1 MLGRGLVQTLRDNI
15 CVTMATPKIDF
26 KDLRTVKASTE
37 EARLQTTPYGELMVG
52 HHLLYPSGE
61 PSTEDV
67 IYARQGPL
75 LGEGRYGK
83 VYVEGAQNECVR
95 APKIRAVKE
104 INKEF
109 CTKYKVE
116 WLREVEALVV
126 LSQAEASM
134 PASSQDVSLLTPLAP
149 S

>member
-1 MLGRGLVQTLRDNI
+1 MDLKG
-15 CVTMATPKIDF
+15 
-26 KDLRTVKASTE
+26 LRTVKASTE
-37 EARLQTTPYGELMVG
+37 ETRLQTTPYGKLMVG
-52 HHLLYPSGE
+52 HHLSYPSGE
-61 PSTEDV
+61 PISEDV

-109 CTKYKVE
+109 CTRYKVE
-116 WLREVEALVV
+116 WLREVEALVI

-134 PASSQDVSLLTPLAP
+134 PASSQDVPLLTPLAP

>member
-1 MLGRGLVQTLRDNI
+1 
-15 CVTMATPKIDF
+15 MATHKMDL
-26 KDLRTVKASTE
+26 KGLRTVKASTE
-37 EARLQTTPYGELMVG
+37 EARLQTTPYGKLMVG
-52 HHLLYPSGE
+52 HHLSYPSGE
-61 PSTEDV
+61 PISEDV

-83 VYVEGAQNECVR
+83 VYVEGAQNECIR

-116 WLREVEALVV
+116 WLREVEALVI

-134 PASSQDVSLLTPLAP
+134 PASSQDVPLLTPLAP

>member
-1 MLGRGLVQTLRDNI
+1 M
-15 CVTMATPKIDF
+15 TMATHKIDL

-37 EARLQTTPYGELMVG
+37 EAKLQTTPYGKLMVG
-52 HHLLYPSGE
+52 HHLSFPSDE
-61 PSTEDV
+61 PSSEDV
-67 IYARQGPL
+67 IYARGPL

-83 VYVEGAQNECVR
+83 VYVEGAQNDCVR

-104 INKEF
+104 IIKEF

-116 WLREVEALVV
+116 WLREVEALVI
-126 LSQAEASM
+126 LSKAEASM